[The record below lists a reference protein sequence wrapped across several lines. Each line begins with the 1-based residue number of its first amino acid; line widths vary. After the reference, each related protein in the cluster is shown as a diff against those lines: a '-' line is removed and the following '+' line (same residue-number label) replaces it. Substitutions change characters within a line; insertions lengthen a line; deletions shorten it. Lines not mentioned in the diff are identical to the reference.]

1 MTLRPPLPGHQL
13 KIGVDGLQQPRHIV
27 MGNGNT
33 FRCAGGARRV
43 DHIRDVTPARRRQL
57 RTVSLRCPRTRRH
70 IIDIDD
76 HQPAAAQ
83 PVRQFRGG
91 HHDHRPGITQHE
103 PQPHIRHRR
112 INRHIRRTR
121 LQHPHDRH
129 HSLNRPR
136 KQQRHPLPRPHPM
149 RNQQV
154 RQPIR
159 RLIQPPIRHRP
170 PTTTDRNS
178 PRITHHLLGK
188 QLRNRQRRRGPLQGR
203 SISPLF
209 PLSAFVVITQVHRQQ
224 PPGRIG
230 LHCYRTSPVM
240 ASSTRWNRST
250 AFRTRLSPNRPVSNS
265 TRSTS
270 SFPGIACKVNG

>member
-1 MTLRPPLPGHQL
+1 
-13 KIGVDGLQQPRHIV
+13 

-33 FRCAGGARRV
+33 FRRAGGARRV
-43 DHIRDVTPARRRQL
+43 DEVGDVVGVRHYRQG
-57 RTVSLRCPRTRRH
+57 RTRLAIHRAAVDVH
-70 IIDIDD
+70 DS
-76 HQPAAAQ
+76 QPVPRQ

-91 HHDHRPGITQHE
+91 HHDHRPGITQHK
-103 PQPHIRHRR
+103 PQPRIRHRR

-136 KQQRHPLPRPHPM
+136 QQQRHPLPRPHPM

-209 PLSAFVVITQVHRQQ
+209 PLSAFVVIIQVHRQQ

-250 AFRTRLSPNRPVSNS
+250 TFRTRLSPNRPVSNS

>member
-27 MGNGNT
+27 MRNGNT
-33 FRCAGGARRV
+33 FRRAGGARCV
-43 DHIRDVTPARRRQL
+43 DEVGDVVGARHYRQG
-57 RTVSLRCPRTRRH
+57 RTRLAIHRAAVDVH
-70 IIDIDD
+70 DS
-76 HQPAAAQ
+76 QPVPRQ

-91 HHDHRPGITQHE
+91 HHDHRPGITQHK
-103 PQPHIRHRR
+103 PQPRIRHRR

-136 KQQRHPLPRPHPM
+136 QQQRHPLPRPHPM

-209 PLSAFVVITQVHRQQ
+209 PLSAFVVIIQVHRQQ

-250 AFRTRLSPNRPVSNS
+250 TFRTRLSPNRPVSNS

-270 SFPGIACKVNG
+270 SFPGITCKVNG

>member
-1 MTLRPPLPGHQL
+1 
-13 KIGVDGLQQPRHIV
+13 

-33 FRCAGGARRV
+33 FRRAGGARCV
-43 DHIRDVTPARRRQL
+43 DEVGDVVGARHYRQG
-57 RTVSLRCPRTRRH
+57 RTRLAIHRAAVDVH
-70 IIDIDD
+70 DS
-76 HQPAAAQ
+76 QPVPRQ

-91 HHDHRPGITQHE
+91 HHDHRPGITQHK
-103 PQPHIRHRR
+103 PQPRIRHRR

-136 KQQRHPLPRPHPM
+136 QQQRHPLPRPHPM

-209 PLSAFVVITQVHRQQ
+209 PLSAFVVIIQVHRQQ

-250 AFRTRLSPNRPVSNS
+250 TFRTRLSPNRPVSNS

>member
-33 FRCAGGARRV
+33 FRRAGGARRV
-43 DHIRDVTPARRRQL
+43 DEVGDVVGVRHYRQG
-57 RTVSLRCPRTRRH
+57 RTRLAIHRAAVDVH
-70 IIDIDD
+70 DS
-76 HQPAAAQ
+76 QPVPRQ

-91 HHDHRPGITQHE
+91 HHDHRPGITQHK
-103 PQPHIRHRR
+103 PQPRIRHRR

-136 KQQRHPLPRPHPM
+136 QQQRHPLPRPHPM

-188 QLRNRQRRRGPLQGR
+188 QLRNRQRRQRHQHHRHHIGRQPVRQRGPQFRGIG
-203 SISPLF
+203 SSGEVTDQPL
-209 PLSAFVVITQVHRQQ
+209 VT
-224 PPGRIG
+224 G
-230 LHCYRTSPVM
+230 PVL
-240 ASSTRWNRST
+240 AGDHNS
-250 AFRTRLSPNRPVSNS
+250 LPN
-265 TRSTS
+265 T
-270 SFPGIACKVNG
+270 I

>member
-27 MGNGNT
+27 MRNGNT
-33 FRCAGGARRV
+33 FRRAGGARCV
-43 DHIRDVTPARRRQL
+43 DEVGDVVGARHYRQG
-57 RTVSLRCPRTRRH
+57 RTRLAIHRAAVDVH
-70 IIDIDD
+70 DS
-76 HQPAAAQ
+76 QPVPRQ

-91 HHDHRPGITQHE
+91 HHDHRPGITQHK
-103 PQPHIRHRR
+103 PQPRIRHRR

-136 KQQRHPLPRPHPM
+136 QQQRHPLPRPHPM

-209 PLSAFVVITQVHRQQ
+209 PLSAFVVIIQVHRQQ

-250 AFRTRLSPNRPVSNS
+250 TFRTRLSPNRPVSNS

>member
-27 MGNGNT
+27 MRNGNT
-33 FRCAGGARRV
+33 FRRAGGARCV
-43 DHIRDVTPARRRQL
+43 DEVGDVVGARHYRQG
-57 RTVSLRCPRTRRH
+57 RTRLAIHRAAVDVH
-70 IIDIDD
+70 DS
-76 HQPAAAQ
+76 QPVPRQ

-91 HHDHRPGITQHE
+91 HHDHRPGITQHK
-103 PQPHIRHRR
+103 PQPRIRHRR

-136 KQQRHPLPRPHPM
+136 QQQRRPLPRPHPM

-209 PLSAFVVITQVHRQQ
+209 PLSAFVVIIQVHRQQ

-250 AFRTRLSPNRPVSNS
+250 TFRTRLSPNRPVSNS

>member
-43 DHIRDVTPARRRQL
+43 DEVGDVVGVRHYRQG
-57 RTVSLRCPRTRRH
+57 RTRLAIHRAAVDVH
-70 IIDIDD
+70 DS
-76 HQPAAAQ
+76 QPVPRQ

-91 HHDHRPGITQHE
+91 HHDHRPGITQHK
-103 PQPHIRHRR
+103 PQPRIRHRR

-136 KQQRHPLPRPHPM
+136 QQQRHPLPRPHPM

-188 QLRNRQRRRGPLQGR
+188 QLRNRQRPGHGVSQRTPVTPEVQLRALR
-203 SISPLF
+203 
-209 PLSAFVVITQVHRQQ
+209 LSADVD
-224 PPGRIG
+224 G
-230 LHCYRTSPVM
+230 
-240 ASSTRWNRST
+240 
-250 AFRTRLSPNRPVSNS
+250 
-265 TRSTS
+265 
-270 SFPGIACKVNG
+270 

>member
-27 MGNGNT
+27 MRNGNT
-33 FRCAGGARRV
+33 FRRAGGARCV
-43 DHIRDVTPARRRQL
+43 DEVGDVVGARHYRQG
-57 RTVSLRCPRTRRH
+57 RTRLAIHRAAVDVH
-70 IIDIDD
+70 DS
-76 HQPAAAQ
+76 QPVPRQ

-91 HHDHRPGITQHE
+91 HHDHRPGITQHK
-103 PQPHIRHRR
+103 PQPRIRHRR